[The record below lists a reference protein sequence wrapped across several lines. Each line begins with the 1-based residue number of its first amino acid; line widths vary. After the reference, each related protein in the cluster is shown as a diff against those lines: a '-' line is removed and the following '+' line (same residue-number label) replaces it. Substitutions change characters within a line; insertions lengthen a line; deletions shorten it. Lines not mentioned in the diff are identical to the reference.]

1 MRFAFVVVLA
11 LGLVAA
17 GCGGGDSEDGK
28 AGEGAGAGPKKAP
41 KPGVVTL
48 TGTVDFYQ
56 AGAAIGGE
64 TDPSG
69 YILTGDHAG
78 QVEASLKK
86 TGKAPET
93 GLRDRVYLRRAGK
106 LDHDTLRML
115 LNNKIKVTGKLDVV
129 SAGGV
134 ETPKRHFPVLD
145 IRELE
150 AAQ

>member
-1 MRFAFVVVLA
+1 ALFVVLA

-17 GCGGGDSEDGK
+17 GCGGGDTDEREPRKG
-28 AGEGAGAGPKKAP
+28 GGGGPKEAP
-41 KPGVVTL
+41 EPGVVTL
-48 TGTVDFYQ
+48 TGTVDFHQ
-56 AGAAIGGE
+56 AGVAIGGE

-86 TGKAPET
+86 MGKLPET

-106 LDHDTLRML
+106 LDHDRLEML
-115 LNNKIKVTGKLDVV
+115 LNRKVKVTGKLDVV

-134 ETPKRHFPVLD
+134 ETPTRHFPVLH
-145 IRELE
+145 IKELE
-150 AAQ
+150 AAE